1 MKLINSSIEYV
12 PQFPG
17 LIGMYKHIEKAMRNC
32 YRSED
37 KIDETSYERMI
48 LMAKQKHHYSVLEHG
63 TIYLKVPKTS
73 DTKEIIDFYLINP
86 YSKSV
91 EHTINDI
98 VFYYITTNFRVIIE
112 NDRFNDLTYLCEPE
126 QYHIKRYTF
135 KIVCSEAIAR
145 ELNRHRKYSISQ
157 QSTRFCNYNKE
168 KFGSEISFIIPQ
180 WICELEKEYN
190 TLSIID
196 LKERDKR
203 VFCYLD
209 SLQNAE
215 QNYMQMLA
223 NIPPAKPEEARG
235 VLPLDTATT
244 VYYTAFEEDWQYII
258 KMRTAKN
265 AHPDVQIIMKM
276 VSDTLNELCNL

>member
-63 TIYLKVPKTS
+63 TIYLKIPKTP
-73 DTKEIIDFYLINP
+73 DTEENINFYIINP

-91 EHTINDI
+91 EHIINGCI
-98 VFYYITTNFRVIIE
+98 FYYITTNFRVIVE
-112 NDRFNDLTYLCEPE
+112 NDRFNDLTYMCEPE
-126 QYHIKRYTF
+126 EYHVKRYTF
-135 KIVCSEAIAR
+135 KIICSEAIAR
-145 ELNRHRKYSISQ
+145 ELNRHRKVSISQ
-157 QSTRFCNYNKE
+157 QSTRFCNYTKD
-168 KFGSEISFIIPQ
+168 KFGSEITFIIPQ
-180 WICELEKEYN
+180 WIYNLEKEYN
-190 TLSIID
+190 TIILD
-196 LKERDKR
+196 NLKEKDRR
-203 VFCYLD
+203 LAYYLN
-209 SLQNAE
+209 SLKFAE
-215 QNYMQMLA
+215 QIYLLMIKND
-223 NIPPAKPEEARG
+223 PPAKPEEARG

-258 KMRTAKN
+258 GMRTAKN
-265 AHPDVQIIMKM
+265 AHPDVQVIMNA
-276 VSDTLNELCNL
+276 VSETLKELCNL